1 MNLIACFLG
10 FSRVDTIRKHAFC
23 KVNWVL
29 VLHMVGEAFSL
40 AGIYF
45 SKGLNVSLVMARI
58 WVWID
63 KWIFDDSARRQQ
75 SIQSLMNIHLR
86 VSNLI
91 HLHSG
96 LWNIWL
102 LGELFHPDDVSRIL
116 STKPLLAR
124 QDSYC
129 WAGNR
134 NGVYS
139 VKSGY
144 ELIYHLENKE
154 KFVAPSLSPSLFP
167 ISVDCWKLKTSPKIQ
182 VFLWKSIKGAIT
194 VSERLQTRGIH
205 NYDGCL
211 LCGAV
216 EETVNHILFLC
227 PYARQVWA
235 LSNILVPPE
244 GFGCIDL
251 ENFKYVFSMRHNENI
266 SNETR
271 AIFPWIVWFLWK
283 NRNKLLFNGSLYP
296 PDCFVCIAYE
306 DSIAWLSAQVPNHN
320 VSLSTSYHTFH
331 WSPPLWA
338 EVKCNIG
345 FSWSKNLA
353 LSSAS
358 WVVRDPMENV
368 LLHSR
373 RSYSQVASV
382 FKAKIKSREWA
393 LESM

>member
-154 KFVAPSLSPSLFP
+154 KFV
-167 ISVDCWKLKTSPKIQ
+167 D
-182 VFLWKSIKGAIT
+182 
-194 VSERLQTRGIH
+194 H
-205 NYDGCL
+205 
-211 LCGAV
+211 
-216 EETVNHILFLC
+216 LFL
-227 PYARQVWA
+227 
-235 LSNILVPPE
+235 
-244 GFGCIDL
+244 
-251 ENFKYVFSMRHNENI
+251 HH
-266 SNETR
+266 
-271 AIFPWIVWFLWK
+271 
-283 NRNKLLFNGSLYP
+283 
-296 PDCFVCIAYE
+296 CFR
-306 DSIAWLSAQVPNHN
+306 
-320 VSLSTSYHTFH
+320 F
-331 WSPPLWA
+331 
-338 EVKCNIG
+338 
-345 FSWSKNLA
+345 
-353 LSSAS
+353 
-358 WVVRDPMENV
+358 R
-368 LLHSR
+368 
-373 RSYSQVASV
+373 
-382 FKAKIKSREWA
+382 
-393 LESM
+393 